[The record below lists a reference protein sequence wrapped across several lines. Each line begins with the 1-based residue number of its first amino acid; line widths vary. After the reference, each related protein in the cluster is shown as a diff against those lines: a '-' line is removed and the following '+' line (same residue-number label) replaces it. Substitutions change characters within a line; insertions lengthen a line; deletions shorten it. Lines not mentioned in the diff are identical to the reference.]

1 MEWFN
6 IIFKDDQAV
15 LVLSIAT
22 LIIIFSLAA
31 KKSYSNHRLKM
42 KKIQAL
48 FANKQNKNKN

>member
-48 FANKQNKNKN
+48 FANKQNKN